1 MCQVDIKFMNNS
13 NPEKNR
19 INKFQAVKGM
29 NDILPEES
37 ARWEALEE
45 ILRGWLKSYGYR
57 NMRAPVLEQTALFA
71 RGIGDVTDIVEK
83 EMFCFTDR
91 LNGDELTMRPEFTA
105 GVVRA
110 AIEHNLTYNGP
121 QRMYT
126 MGPVFR
132 HERPQKGRYRQFHQ
146 LSVEALGYAGA
157 DMDAELIVMLRDL
170 WTELDLNVRL
180 EINTLG
186 VASERAA
193 HREALIAYFEQH
205 LDQLDEDAKRRLHT
219 NPLRILD
226 TKNPDMQDLVE
237 NAPKL
242 MDCLGETSRA
252 HFATV
257 QQLLSDVGVG
267 YTINPRL
274 VRGLDYYSHTV
285 FEWITTDLGA
295 QGTICGGGRYDGLFE
310 TLGGKST
317 PAVGFAI
324 GLERLILLTQDALSA
339 QVDVGCDAYIIHQG
353 EAAARV
359 AFGTASHLREAG
371 LDVVL
376 HCASAQ
382 GVGSFKSQMKKADAA
397 QARYAIIIGED
408 EVNNGTLTVKYLRGD
423 ASEDQQSSISAK
435 DVAQWMWQQLA
446 GLADASE

>member
-1 MCQVDIKFMNNS
+1 MSNLKVEKF
-13 NPEKNR
+13 R
-19 INKFQAVKGM
+19 AVKGM
-29 NDILPEES
+29 NDILPDE
-37 ARWEALEE
+37 AAQWEALET

-83 EMFCFTDR
+83 EMFSFTDR

-110 AIEHNLTYNGP
+110 AIESNLTYNGP
-121 QRMYT
+121 QRVYS

-170 WTELDLNVRL
+170 WDDLGLNVRL

-193 HREALIAYFEQH
+193 HREALIAYFEANQN
-205 LDQLDEDAKRRLHT
+205 LLDEEAQRRLHS

-226 TKNPDMQDLVE
+226 TKNPAMQELV
-237 NAPKL
+237 NHAPKL
-242 MDCLGETSRA
+242 TEHLGEASRA
-252 HFATV
+252 HFAKV
-257 QQLLSDVGVG
+257 QRLLSDVGVAF
-267 YTINPRL
+267 TVNPRL

-285 FEWITTDLGA
+285 FEWISTDLGS
-295 QGTICGGGRYDGLFE
+295 QGTVCGGGRYDGLFE
-310 TLGGKST
+310 ILGGKAT
-317 PAVGFAI
+317 PAVGFGM
-324 GLERLILLTQDALSA
+324 GLERLLLLTQDVLSKEA
-339 QVDVGCDAYIIHQG
+339 DVGCDVYVVHQG
-353 EAAARV
+353 EAAERV
-359 AFGTASHLREAG
+359 AFGVAGHLRQVG

-376 HCASAQ
+376 HCAGAD
-382 GVGSFKSQMKKADAA
+382 GLGSFKSQMKKADAA
-397 QARYAIIIGED
+397 QASYALIIGED
-408 EVNNGTLTVKYLRGD
+408 EVNNGTLTIKHLRGD
-423 ASEDQQSSISAK
+423 ASNPTQLTVPSA
-435 DVAQWMWQQLA
+435 DAAQWLLQAIA
-446 GLADASE
+446 GTFDE

>member
-1 MCQVDIKFMNNS
+1 MSNTKTEKF
-13 NPEKNR
+13 R
-19 INKFQAVKGM
+19 AVKGM
-29 NDILPEES
+29 NDILPDE
-37 ARWEALEE
+37 AVQWEALET

-83 EMFCFTDR
+83 EMFSFTDR

-110 AIEHNLTYNGP
+110 SIESNLTYNGP
-121 QRMYT
+121 QRVYS

-170 WTELDLNVRL
+170 WDDLGLNVRL

-193 HREALIAYFEQH
+193 HREALIAYFEANKE
-205 LDQLDEDAKRRLHT
+205 LLDEEAQRRLYS

-226 TKNPDMQDLVE
+226 TKNPAMQDLV
-237 NAPKL
+237 NHAPKL
-242 MDCLGETSRA
+242 TDHLGEASRA
-252 HFATV
+252 HFAKV
-257 QQLLSDVGVG
+257 QRLLSDVDVAF
-267 YTINPRL
+267 TVNSRL

-285 FEWITTDLGA
+285 FEWISTDLGS
-295 QGTICGGGRYDGLFE
+295 QGTVCGGGRYDGLFE
-310 TLGGKST
+310 ILGGKAT
-317 PAVGFAI
+317 PAAGLGM
-324 GLERLILLTQDALSA
+324 GLERLLLLTQDVISKE
-339 QVDVGCDAYIIHQG
+339 VDVGCDVYVVHQG
-353 EAAARV
+353 EAAERV
-359 AFGTASHLREAG
+359 AFGVASHLRQVG

-376 HCASAQ
+376 HCAGAD
-382 GVGSFKSQMKKADAA
+382 GAGSFKSQMKKADAA
-397 QARYAIIIGED
+397 QASFALIIGED
-408 EVNNGTLTVKYLRGD
+408 EVNNGTLTIKHLRGD
-423 ASEDQQSSISAK
+423 LNHPQQVTVPSAEA
-435 DVAQWMWQQLA
+435 AQWLLQAIA
-446 GLADASE
+446 GTFDE

>member
-1 MCQVDIKFMNNS
+1 MMSNLKVEKF
-13 NPEKNR
+13 R
-19 INKFQAVKGM
+19 AVKGM
-29 NDILPEES
+29 NDILPDE
-37 ARWEALEE
+37 AAQWEALET

-83 EMFCFTDR
+83 EMFSFTDR

-110 AIEHNLTYNGP
+110 SIESNLTYNGP
-121 QRMYT
+121 QRVYS

-170 WTELDLNVRL
+170 WDDLGLNVRL

-193 HREALIAYFEQH
+193 HREALIAYFEANKE
-205 LDQLDEDAKRRLHT
+205 LLDEEAQRRLYS

-226 TKNPDMQDLVE
+226 TKNPAMQDLV
-237 NAPKL
+237 NHAPKL
-242 MDCLGETSRA
+242 TDHLGEASRA
-252 HFATV
+252 HFAKV
-257 QQLLSDVGVG
+257 QRLLSDVDVAF
-267 YTINPRL
+267 TVNSRL

-285 FEWITTDLGA
+285 FEWISTDLGS
-295 QGTICGGGRYDGLFE
+295 QGTVCGGGRYDGLFE
-310 TLGGKST
+310 ILGGKAT
-317 PAVGFAI
+317 PAVGFGM
-324 GLERLILLTQDALSA
+324 GLERLLLLTQDVISKE
-339 QVDVGCDAYIIHQG
+339 VDVGCDVYVVHQG
-353 EAAARV
+353 EAAERV
-359 AFGTASHLREAG
+359 AFGVASHLRQVG

-376 HCASAQ
+376 HCASAD
-382 GVGSFKSQMKKADAA
+382 GAGSFKSQMKKADAA
-397 QARYAIIIGED
+397 QANYALIIGDD
-408 EVNNGTLTVKYLRGD
+408 EVNNGTLTIKHLRGD
-423 ASEDQQSSISAK
+423 LNHPQQVTVPSAEA
-435 DVAQWMWQQLA
+435 AQWLLQAIA
-446 GLADASE
+446 GTFDE

>member
-1 MCQVDIKFMNNS
+1 MSNTKTEKF
-13 NPEKNR
+13 R
-19 INKFQAVKGM
+19 AVKGM
-29 NDILPEES
+29 NDILPDE
-37 ARWEALEE
+37 AVQWEALET

-83 EMFCFTDR
+83 EMFSFTDR

-110 AIEHNLTYNGP
+110 SIESNLTYNGP
-121 QRMYT
+121 QRVYS

-170 WTELDLNVRL
+170 WDDLGLNVRL

-193 HREALIAYFEQH
+193 HREALIAYFEANKE
-205 LDQLDEDAKRRLHT
+205 LLDEEAQRRLYS

-226 TKNPDMQDLVE
+226 TKNPAMQDLV
-237 NAPKL
+237 NHAPKL
-242 MDCLGETSRA
+242 TDHLGEASRA
-252 HFATV
+252 HFAKV
-257 QQLLSDVGVG
+257 QRLLSDVDVAF
-267 YTINPRL
+267 TVNSRL

-285 FEWITTDLGA
+285 FEWISTDLGS
-295 QGTICGGGRYDGLFE
+295 QGTVCGGGRYDGLFE
-310 TLGGKST
+310 ILGGKAT
-317 PAVGFAI
+317 PAVGFGM
-324 GLERLILLTQDALSA
+324 GLERLLLLTQDVISKE
-339 QVDVGCDAYIIHQG
+339 VDVGCDVYVVHQG
-353 EAAARV
+353 EAAERV
-359 AFGTASHLREAG
+359 AFGVASHLRQVG

-376 HCASAQ
+376 HCASAD
-382 GVGSFKSQMKKADAA
+382 GAGSFKSQMKKADAA
-397 QARYAIIIGED
+397 QANYALIIGDD
-408 EVNNGTLTVKYLRGD
+408 EVNNGTLTIKHLRGD
-423 ASEDQQSSISAK
+423 LNHPQQVTVPSAEA
-435 DVAQWMWQQLA
+435 AQWLLQAIA
-446 GLADASE
+446 GTFDE

>member
-1 MCQVDIKFMNNS
+1 MSNLKVEKF
-13 NPEKNR
+13 R
-19 INKFQAVKGM
+19 AVKGM
-29 NDILPEES
+29 NDILPDE
-37 ARWEALEE
+37 AAQWEALET

-83 EMFCFTDR
+83 EMFSFTDR

-110 AIEHNLTYNGP
+110 SIESNLTYNGP
-121 QRMYT
+121 QRVYS

-170 WTELDLNVRL
+170 WDDLGLNVRL

-193 HREALIAYFEQH
+193 HREALIAYFEANKE
-205 LDQLDEDAKRRLHT
+205 LLDEEAQRRLYS

-226 TKNPDMQDLVE
+226 TKNPAMQDLV
-237 NAPKL
+237 NHAPKL
-242 MDCLGETSRA
+242 TDHLGEASRA
-252 HFATV
+252 HFAKV
-257 QQLLSDVGVG
+257 QRLLSDVDVAF
-267 YTINPRL
+267 TVNSRL

-285 FEWITTDLGA
+285 FEWISTDLGS
-295 QGTICGGGRYDGLFE
+295 QGTVCGGGRYDGLFE
-310 TLGGKST
+310 ILGGKAT
-317 PAVGFAI
+317 PAVGFGM
-324 GLERLILLTQDALSA
+324 GLERLLLLTQDVISKE
-339 QVDVGCDAYIIHQG
+339 VDVGCDVYVVHQG
-353 EAAARV
+353 EAAERV
-359 AFGTASHLREAG
+359 AFGVASHLRQVG

-376 HCASAQ
+376 HCASAD
-382 GVGSFKSQMKKADAA
+382 GAGSFKSQMKKADAA
-397 QARYAIIIGED
+397 QANYALIIGDD
-408 EVNNGTLTVKYLRGD
+408 EVNNGTLTIKHLRGD
-423 ASEDQQSSISAK
+423 LNHPQQVTVPSAEA
-435 DVAQWMWQQLA
+435 AQWLLQAIA
-446 GLADASE
+446 GTFDE

>member
-1 MCQVDIKFMNNS
+1 MSNTKTEKF
-13 NPEKNR
+13 R
-19 INKFQAVKGM
+19 AVKGM
-29 NDILPEES
+29 NDILPDE
-37 ARWEALEE
+37 AAQWEALET

-83 EMFCFTDR
+83 EMFSFTDR

-110 AIEHNLTYNGP
+110 SIESNLTYNGP
-121 QRMYT
+121 QRVYS

-170 WTELDLNVRL
+170 WDDLGLNVRL

-193 HREALIAYFEQH
+193 HREALIAYFEANKE
-205 LDQLDEDAKRRLHT
+205 LLDEEAQRRLYS

-226 TKNPDMQDLVE
+226 TKNPAMQDLV
-237 NAPKL
+237 NHAPKL
-242 MDCLGETSRA
+242 TDHLGEASRA
-252 HFATV
+252 HFAKV
-257 QQLLSDVGVG
+257 QRLLSDVDVAF
-267 YTINPRL
+267 TVNSRL

-285 FEWITTDLGA
+285 FEWISTDLGS
-295 QGTICGGGRYDGLFE
+295 QGTVCGGGRYDGLFE
-310 TLGGKST
+310 ILGGKAT
-317 PAVGFAI
+317 PAVGFGM
-324 GLERLILLTQDALSA
+324 GLERLLLLTQDVISKE
-339 QVDVGCDAYIIHQG
+339 VDVGCDVYVVHQG
-353 EAAARV
+353 EAAERV
-359 AFGTASHLREAG
+359 AFGVASHLRQVG

-376 HCASAQ
+376 HCASAD
-382 GVGSFKSQMKKADAA
+382 GAGSFKSQMKKADAA
-397 QARYAIIIGED
+397 QANYALIIGDD
-408 EVNNGTLTVKYLRGD
+408 EVNNGTLTIKHLRGD
-423 ASEDQQSSISAK
+423 LNHPQQVTVPSAEA
-435 DVAQWMWQQLA
+435 AQWLLQAIA
-446 GLADASE
+446 GTFDE

>member
-1 MCQVDIKFMNNS
+1 MSNTKTEKF
-13 NPEKNR
+13 R
-19 INKFQAVKGM
+19 AVKGM
-29 NDILPEES
+29 NDILPDE
-37 ARWEALEE
+37 AAQWEALET

-83 EMFCFTDR
+83 EMFSFTDR

-110 AIEHNLTYNGP
+110 AIESNLTYNGP
-121 QRMYT
+121 QRVYS

-170 WTELDLNVRL
+170 WDDLGLNVRL

-193 HREALIAYFEQH
+193 HREALIAYFEANKE
-205 LDQLDEDAKRRLHT
+205 LLDEEAQRRLYS

-226 TKNPDMQDLVE
+226 TKNPAMQDLV
-237 NAPKL
+237 NHAPKL
-242 MDCLGETSRA
+242 TDHLGEASRA
-252 HFATV
+252 HFAKV
-257 QQLLSDVGVG
+257 QRLLSDVDVAF
-267 YTINPRL
+267 TVNSRL

-285 FEWITTDLGA
+285 FEWISTDLGS
-295 QGTICGGGRYDGLFE
+295 QGTVCGGGRYDGLFE
-310 TLGGKST
+310 ILGGKAT
-317 PAVGFAI
+317 PAVGFGM
-324 GLERLILLTQDALSA
+324 GLERLLLLTQDVISKE
-339 QVDVGCDAYIIHQG
+339 VDVGCDVYVVHQG
-353 EAAARV
+353 EAAERV
-359 AFGTASHLREAG
+359 AFGVASHLRQVG

-376 HCASAQ
+376 HCASAD
-382 GVGSFKSQMKKADAA
+382 GAGSFKSQMKKADAA
-397 QARYAIIIGED
+397 QANYALIIGDD
-408 EVNNGTLTVKYLRGD
+408 EVNNGTLTIKHLRGD
-423 ASEDQQSSISAK
+423 LNHPQQVTVPSAEA
-435 DVAQWMWQQLA
+435 AQWLLQAIA
-446 GLADASE
+446 GTFDE

>member
-1 MCQVDIKFMNNS
+1 MSHTKTEKF
-13 NPEKNR
+13 R
-19 INKFQAVKGM
+19 AVKGM
-29 NDILPEES
+29 NDILPDE
-37 ARWEALEE
+37 AAQWEALET

-83 EMFCFTDR
+83 EMFSFTDR

-110 AIEHNLTYNGP
+110 SIESNLTYNGP
-121 QRMYT
+121 QRVYS

-170 WTELDLNVRL
+170 WDDLGLNVRL

-193 HREALIAYFEQH
+193 HREALIAYFEANKE
-205 LDQLDEDAKRRLHT
+205 LLDEEAQRRLYS

-226 TKNPDMQDLVE
+226 TKNPAMQDLV
-237 NAPKL
+237 NHAPKL
-242 MDCLGETSRA
+242 TDHLGEASRA
-252 HFATV
+252 HFAKV
-257 QQLLSDVGVG
+257 QRLLSDVDVAF
-267 YTINPRL
+267 TVNSRL

-285 FEWITTDLGA
+285 FEWISTDLGS
-295 QGTICGGGRYDGLFE
+295 QGTVCGGGRYDGLFE
-310 TLGGKST
+310 ILGGKAT
-317 PAVGFAI
+317 PAVGFGM
-324 GLERLILLTQDALSA
+324 GLERLLLLTQDVISKE
-339 QVDVGCDAYIIHQG
+339 VDVGCDVYVVHQG
-353 EAAARV
+353 EAAERV
-359 AFGTASHLREAG
+359 AFGVASHLRQVG

-376 HCASAQ
+376 HCASAD
-382 GVGSFKSQMKKADAA
+382 GAGSFKSQMKKADAA
-397 QARYAIIIGED
+397 QANYALIIGDD
-408 EVNNGTLTVKYLRGD
+408 EVNNGTLTIKHLRGD
-423 ASEDQQSSISAK
+423 LNHPQQVTVPSAEA
-435 DVAQWMWQQLA
+435 AQWLLQAIA
-446 GLADASE
+446 GTFDE

>member
-1 MCQVDIKFMNNS
+1 MNKSIEKF
-13 NPEKNR
+13 R
-19 INKFQAVKGM
+19 AVKGM
-29 NDILPEES
+29 NDILPDE
-37 ARWEALEE
+37 AAQWEALET

-83 EMFCFTDR
+83 EMFSFTDR

-110 AIEHNLTYNGP
+110 SIESNLTYNGP
-121 QRMYT
+121 QRVYS

-170 WTELDLNVRL
+170 WDDLGLNVRL

-193 HREALIAYFEQH
+193 HREALIAYFEANKE
-205 LDQLDEDAKRRLHT
+205 LLDEEAQRRLYS

-226 TKNPDMQDLVE
+226 TKNPAMQDLV
-237 NAPKL
+237 NHAPKL
-242 MDCLGETSRA
+242 TDHLGEASRA
-252 HFATV
+252 HFAKV
-257 QQLLSDVGVG
+257 QRLLSDVDVAF
-267 YTINPRL
+267 TVNSRL

-285 FEWITTDLGA
+285 FEWISTDLGS
-295 QGTICGGGRYDGLFE
+295 QGTVCGGGRYDGLFE
-310 TLGGKST
+310 ILGGKAT
-317 PAVGFAI
+317 PAVGFGM
-324 GLERLILLTQDALSA
+324 GLERLLLLTQDVISKE
-339 QVDVGCDAYIIHQG
+339 VDVGCDVYVVHQG
-353 EAAARV
+353 EAAERV
-359 AFGTASHLREAG
+359 AFGVASHLRQVG

-376 HCASAQ
+376 HCASAD
-382 GVGSFKSQMKKADAA
+382 GAGSFKSQMKKADAA
-397 QARYAIIIGED
+397 QANYALIIGDD
-408 EVNNGTLTVKYLRGD
+408 EVNNGTLTIKHLRGD
-423 ASEDQQSSISAK
+423 LNHPQQVTVPSAEA
-435 DVAQWMWQQLA
+435 AQWLLQAIA
-446 GLADASE
+446 GTFDE

>member
-1 MCQVDIKFMNNS
+1 MS
-13 NPEKNR
+13 NTKTEKYQTAR
-19 INKFQAVKGM
+19 LQAVKGM
-29 NDILPEES
+29 NDILPDEA

-110 AIEHNLTYNGP
+110 AIESNLTYNGA
-121 QRMYT
+121 QRVYS

-157 DMDAELIVMLRDL
+157 DMDAELITMLRDL
-170 WTELDLNVRL
+170 WDELSLNVRL

-186 VASERAA
+186 VASERMA
-193 HREALIAYFEQH
+193 HRAALIGYFEAH
-205 LDQLDEDAKRRLHT
+205 AAQLDEEAQRRLHT

-226 TKNPDMQDLVE
+226 TKNPAMQDLVE

-242 MDCLGETSRA
+242 IEFLGDDSRA
-252 HFATV
+252 HFEQV
-257 QQLLSDVGVG
+257 QRLLADVGVSF
-267 YTINPRL
+267 TVNP
-274 VRGLDYYSHTV
+274 
-285 FEWITTDLGA
+285 

-310 TLGGKST
+310 VLGGKPT

-324 GLERLILLTQDALSA
+324 GLERLLLLTQDVLSA
-339 QVDVGCDAYIIHQG
+339 QVDVGCDVYVVHQG
-353 EAAARV
+353 ESASRV
-359 AFGTASHLREAG
+359 AFGTASHLRQAG
-371 LDVVL
+371 LNVVL
-376 HCASAQ
+376 HCAGSE
-382 GVGSFKSQMKKADAA
+382 GSGSFKSQMKKADAA
-397 QARYAIIIGED
+397 QASYALIIGED
-408 EVNNGTLTVKYLRGD
+408 EVSNGTLTIKHLRGNLDEKPTQVTVPSGD
-423 ASEDQQSSISAK
+423 AADWLMGAI
-435 DVAQWMWQQLA
+435 A
-446 GLADASE
+446 GQFE